1 VSRPTG
7 STRTSGDGTARPPER
22 TSSTTTS
29 HGRRPSEH
37 LSARSSAPSSGR
49 PAGSSRATG
58 LASSA
63 ARFQRRAQEVRRR
76 PLRLGAYVAGLLVVV
91 GFLVWVVAFSS
102 VLAVRKVDVVGV
114 PESEVGPIRALAAVR
129 LGEPLARVDQDLVA
143 ARVAERATVADVS
156 IERSWPSTLV
166 IHASPRVPFLVVK
179 NPQGQLKV
187 VDDEGVAYAQ
197 VSKAPKGVPVV
208 DAASDAA
215 LSRDALEAAVSVVRV
230 LPASMQHRVGK
241 VTVSSANLVTLT
253 IGRTAV
259 VWGGVQE
266 PERKLAIMTALL
278 KGSPKVVD
286 VSAPDTPVTR

>member
-1 VSRPTG
+1 MNRPTG
-7 STRTSGDGTARPPER
+7 STRPSSRGAARPPEQP
-22 TSSTTTS
+22 SAPHPDH
-29 HGRRPSEH
+29 HGRRPAE
-37 LSARSSAPSSGR
+37 R
-49 PAGSSRATG
+49 PAGRTGHGGRPTG

-91 GFLVWVVAFSS
+91 GFLVWVVAFSP
-102 VLAVRKVDVVGV
+102 VLAVRQVDVVGV
-114 PESEVGPIRALAAVR
+114 PESEVGPIRTLAAVH
-129 LGEPLARVDQDLVA
+129 LGQPLARVDQDLVA

-187 VDDEGVAYAQ
+187 VDEEGVAYAQ
-197 VSKAPKGVPVV
+197 VSRAPKGVPVV

-215 LSRDALEAAVSVVRV
+215 LSKDALEAAVSVVRV
-230 LPASMQHRVGK
+230 LPAGMQHRVGK

-253 IGRTAV
+253 IGRTTV

>member
-1 VSRPTG
+1 MNRPTG
-7 STRTSGDGTARPPER
+7 STRPSSRPSSRGAARPPEQP
-22 TSSTTTS
+22 SAPHPDH
-29 HGRRPSEH
+29 HGRRPAE
-37 LSARSSAPSSGR
+37 R
-49 PAGSSRATG
+49 PAGRTGHGGRPTG

-91 GFLVWVVAFSS
+91 GFLVWVVAFSP
-102 VLAVRKVDVVGV
+102 VLAVRQVDVVGV
-114 PESEVGPIRALAAVR
+114 PESEVGPIRTLAAVH
-129 LGEPLARVDQDLVA
+129 LGQPLARVDQDLVA

-187 VDDEGVAYAQ
+187 VDEEGVAYAQ
-197 VSKAPKGVPVV
+197 VSRAPKGVPVV

-215 LSRDALEAAVSVVRV
+215 LSKDALEAAVSVVRV
-230 LPASMQHRVGK
+230 LPAGMQHRVGK

-253 IGRTAV
+253 IGRTTV